1 MEAKLIVVVMF
12 VCAVC
17 HGIKANLQ
25 TPMIV
30 NTSITNTGCGSTK
43 LCVSSA
49 PNCDPSG
56 NSSCF
61 FSSIQV
67 NNQTASIE
75 LSGTTSGY
83 VALGLTASNQSE
95 GGAVVFICGNS
106 NTVNST
112 FFFNT
117 ATLNGTMLTSA
128 NVSTVNSVQGALR
141 QNQSLVQCTFN
152 TTTNLT
158 INNSSNLIISNTST
172 FYITIMNG
180 SSNGTTLNNA
190 TVVFNYSAPLVLT
203 NSTVNVVSSTY
214 TVQSPLNI
222 SRNGCGS
229 LKMCLSTPSA
239 CEPAGSGCTFM
250 SSKVNN
256 QTIFFE
262 LSGRTSGYVA
272 LGLTKQNSTYV
283 FVCGNNYNSS
293 SNSSSFFFQT
303 ATQNGTVLTPA
314 SVSNVYYYQGEV
326 TQTKSF
332 IQCIF
337 NITTNASDN
346 VYNIT
351 IFSGTTNGTQMGTAT
366 TLLATRVGLD
376 LSNSSAPLILI
387 TQNPQTNPANGCN
400 SVVSLWTHVLAV
412 LLSAMSLHFVTSHSI
427 N

>member
-17 HGIKANLQ
+17 HGVKANLP
-25 TPMIV
+25 TPVIV

-106 NTVNST
+106 NNTVNST

-128 NVSTVNSVQGALR
+128 NVSTVHTVQGALK
-141 QNQSLVQCTFN
+141 QNQSLVQCTFS

-172 FYITIMNG
+172 SYITIMNG
-180 SSNGTTLNNA
+180 SSNGTMLNNA
-190 TVVFNYSAPLVLT
+190 NVVFNYSAPLILT

-229 LKMCLSTPSA
+229 LKMCLSKPSA
-239 CEPAGSGCTFM
+239 CEPAGSSCTFM

-293 SNSSSFFFQT
+293 SFFFQT

-314 SVSNVYYYQGEV
+314 SVPTVYYYQGEV
-326 TQTKSF
+326 TQNQSF

-337 NITTNASDN
+337 NITTNAGDT

-351 IFSGTTNGTQMGTAT
+351 ILNGTTNGTQMGTAT

-376 LSNSSAPLILI
+376 LSNSSAPLILT
-387 TQNPQTNPANGCN
+387 TQSPQTNPANGCN

-412 LLSAMSLHFVTSHSI
+412 LLSAMSLHFVTLHSI